1 MALQLFGH
9 PFSSYTWKA
18 LIALYEND
26 TPFDFRV
33 LGPDQPENATE
44 FARLWPVRKFPLL
57 VDGDTAVMESSAI
70 VEYLQLHHPGPVRLI
85 PDDPELAF
93 EVRKFDRIFDH
104 SVMDAA
110 QPVVNDALKPP
121 ERRDPKDV
129 AEAKERTARIYPW
142 LDAHLAGR
150 EWAVGNSFTLADIA
164 AAPSLFYADW
174 IEPIP
179 ENLGNLRAY
188 RTRLLARPS
197 VSRCVEDARPFR
209 PWFPPGAPDRD

>member
-1 MALQLFGH
+1 MTLQLFGH
-9 PFSSYTWKA
+9 PFSSYSWKA

-33 LGPDQPENATE
+33 LGPDQPENSAE
-44 FARLWPVRKFPLL
+44 FARRWPVRKFPLL
-57 VDGDTAVMESSAI
+57 VDGDTVVMESSAI
-70 VEYLQLHHPGPVRLI
+70 VEYLQLHHPGPVQLI
-85 PDDPELAF
+85 PHEPDTAF

-121 ERRDPKDV
+121 ERRDPEDV
-129 AEAKERTARIYPW
+129 AQAKERTARIYPW

-150 EWAVGNSFTLADIA
+150 EWAVGDGFTLADIA

-179 ENLGNLRAY
+179 ESLGNLRAY
-188 RTRLLARPS
+188 RARLLARPS

-209 PWFPPGAPDRD
+209 AWFPPGAPDRD

>member
-18 LIALYEND
+18 LIALYENE
-26 TPFDFRV
+26 TAFDFRV
-33 LGPDQPENATE
+33 LGPDQPENSAD

-57 VDGDTAVMESSAI
+57 ADGDTVVMESSAI